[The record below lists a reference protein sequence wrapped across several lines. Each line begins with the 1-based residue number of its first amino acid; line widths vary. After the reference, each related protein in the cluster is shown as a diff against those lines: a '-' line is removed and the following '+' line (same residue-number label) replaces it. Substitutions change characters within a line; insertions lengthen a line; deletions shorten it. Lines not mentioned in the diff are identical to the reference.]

1 MSDGNGSDIAK
12 GNPFWEFSTQVYSKQ
27 GVDKA
32 LLSLQDRMGVDV
44 NMVLYCVWLAYRG
57 SDGNDLAQHLAGALK
72 LSREWQKNLVEPL
85 RTSRN
90 NLKTVID
97 GPDLIGRSRESAN
110 AIRERLKSIELDLE
124 ALQILG
130 LYNLVSTGD
139 IDDGA
144 PVDIAAQKE
153 DAQNNLNVYFA
164 ACGIELDHLA
174 QSHVLRILNSIYQND
189 ED

>member
-1 MSDGNGSDIAK
+1 MSDGNGTDIAK
-12 GNPFWEFSTQVYSKQ
+12 GNPFWEFSTWAYSQ
-27 GVDKA
+27 SGVDKA
-32 LLSLQDRMGVDV
+32 LLSLQDRVGADV
-44 NMVLYCVWLAYRG
+44 NMVLFCVWLAYRG

-110 AIRERLKSIELDLE
+110 EIRERLKAVEIDLE

-130 LYNLVSTGD
+130 LFNLVSTGD
-139 IDDGA
+139 IDEGA
-144 PVDIAAQKE
+144 PVDIAMQKE

-164 ACGIELDHLA
+164 AMSIELDHLA
-174 QSHVLRILNSIYQND
+174 QSHVLRILNGVFQ
-189 ED
+189 